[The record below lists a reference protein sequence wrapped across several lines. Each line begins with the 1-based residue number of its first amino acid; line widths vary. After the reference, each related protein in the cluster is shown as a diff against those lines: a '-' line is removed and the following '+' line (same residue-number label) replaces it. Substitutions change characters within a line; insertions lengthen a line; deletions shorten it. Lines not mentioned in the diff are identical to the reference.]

1 MCYFAFRDCR
11 LRSYG
16 KTPDRHTG
24 EKNVHAA
31 LKAWYARPG
40 DELEVEV
47 DGFHI
52 DIVRGQL
59 LVEIQTSNFSSQR
72 RKLEIL
78 IERHPLRLVF
88 PIALEKWI
96 TRIARME

>member
-1 MCYFAFRDCR
+1 MPKHRIGT
-11 LRSYG
+11 L
-16 KTPDRHTG
+16 G

-52 DIVRGQL
+52 DIVRGQV

-72 RKLEIL
+72 RKLKTLLE
-78 IERHPLRLVF
+78 EPPSETRL
-88 PIALEKWI
+88 PYCS
-96 TRIARME
+96 